1 MKNETLQVFA
11 DTFSYCFVCGSEG
24 PLEIHHL
31 EGGAA
36 RQHIRENLCMLCSMC
51 HHKVH
56 NVSGE
61 AGLSKGQVLNAK
73 RLCDS
78 IHWSPRTLAGLR
90 HRHGLPYG
98 CEPLPTWACDRRRN
112 RIPVEDEH
120 MINSREKGKRAERE
134 AAAML
139 NENVPNAQARRAQQY
154 SGTEGS
160 ADLIAQGLPSLWL
173 EVKQRQSMNLHRVME
188 ESEESCGEL
197 TPVILHRKN
206 NTDWLVTFKLD
217 DIKLVVEQIRRAM

>member
-1 MKNETLQVFA
+1 MTNEVLQDFA
-11 DTFSYCFVCGSEG
+11 ETFPYCFVCGSEG

-36 RQHIRENLCMLCSMC
+36 RKHIRENLAMLCSRC
-51 HHKVH
+51 HWKLHT
-56 NVSGE
+56 VSGE
-61 AGLSKGQVLNAK
+61 EGLTKGQALNAK
-73 RLCDS
+73 RLCDPLFF
-78 IHWSPRTLAGLR
+78 SPRTLASLR
-90 HRHGLPYG
+90 HRHSLAYG
-98 CEPLPTWACDRRRN
+98 CEPFPDWASRRRRN

-134 AAAML
+134 AAAFL

-173 EVKQRQSMNLHRVME
+173 EVKQRQTMNLHRIMD

-206 NTDWLVTFKLD
+206 NTEWLVTFKLD
-217 DIKLVVEQIRRAM
+217 DIKLFVEQIRGAM